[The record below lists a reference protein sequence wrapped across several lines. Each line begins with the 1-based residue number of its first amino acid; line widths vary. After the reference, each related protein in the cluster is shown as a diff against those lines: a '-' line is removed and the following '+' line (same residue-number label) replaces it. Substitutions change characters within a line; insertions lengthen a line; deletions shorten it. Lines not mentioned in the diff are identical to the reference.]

1 MKLYWRLWLAFWGLI
16 ITLCVV
22 VVGTWYEINEVRDQS
37 QLYTTPRVAM
47 VKLATD
53 AQLWLDNGGD
63 LRQWLK
69 EHADSSFGQVFIFDE
84 SGHEINGQEMDEGM
98 LARVKF
104 GDDSSDQKDVTG
116 FRILLGPDD
125 KMYTFLMLPHQLPG
139 EIRLVSIYGLP
150 LLIIVGGILSGIV
163 SYFLAR
169 FFSHPLHELQLV
181 GKRVSDGELNVDLA
195 ALTRRKDEI
204 GDLARDF
211 NTMLQRVRNL
221 LSGQEVLLRD
231 ISHELRSPLA
241 RLSVANDLARQSL
254 PDSRHLIRI
263 EKEVNRME
271 HLIDQI
277 ITLTR
282 LGSETSIDT
291 RRLDFSE
298 LVARIVKE
306 TEYES
311 ENVCVTLVLEAETGI
326 EADVHEELIR
336 RAIENVLRNAIAY
349 SARGGR
355 VHINLEQHHRIS
367 LSIADNGPGVPDE
380 MLERIFE
387 PFVQVHEG
395 RAHTEHSGIGLAIA
409 RSSIE
414 LHHGR
419 IFARNRG
426 DGGGLEVIIEL
437 LLSNALSAN

>member
-16 ITLCVV
+16 ITLCFV

-63 LRQWLK
+63 LHQWLK
-69 EHADSSFGQVFIFDE
+69 EHADSSFGRVFIFDE
-84 SGHEINGQEMDEGM
+84 SGHEINGQVLDEGM

-104 GDDSSDQKDVTG
+104 GNDEGDTKDVTG

-125 KMYTFLMLPHQLPG
+125 RMYTFLMLPRQLPG

-169 FFSHPLHELQLV
+169 YFSQPLHELQLV
-181 GKRVSDGELNVDLA
+181 GRRVSDGELNVDLSTLA
-195 ALTRRKDEI
+195 RRKDEI

-211 NTMLQRVRNL
+211 NAMLQRVRNL

-241 RLSVANDLARQSL
+241 RLSVANDLARQTM
-254 PDSRHLIRI
+254 PESRHLVRI
-263 EKEVNRME
+263 EKEINRME

-282 LGSETSIDT
+282 LGSETNIN
-291 RRLDFSE
+291 RRRVDFTE
-298 LVARIVKE
+298 LLHKIVKE

-311 ENVCVTLVLEAETGI
+311 DSVGVELALQAEQGI
-326 EADVHEELIR
+326 QADVQEELIR
-336 RAIENVLRNAIAY
+336 RAIENVLRNGIAY
-349 SARGGR
+349 SSQGDTIEVRLVQNR
-355 VHINLEQHHRIS
+355 HIS
-367 LSIADNGPGVPDE
+367 LSIADRGPGVPEE
-380 MLERIFE
+380 MLQRIFE

-419 IFARNRG
+419 IFARNRA
-426 DGGGLEVIIEL
+426 DARGLEVNIEL
-437 LLSNALSAN
+437 PLCT